1 MTMTNNWRDRAGT
14 VFECQKQPASGSRG
28 MVVSNH
34 PLASAAGAEMLAAGG
49 NAIDAAIA
57 TWFALTVVE
66 PMMVGIIGGGMAHI
80 RLADGSHR
88 FIDGQSTVP
97 LAVRP
102 DTYRSKPGSA
112 HDVFDTV
119 DNENLNGPKAVAVPG
134 SLKAWCET
142 LQRFGTMSLADVM
155 QPSIKHAS
163 RGFATTPYLHECIVE
178 SAREMLKDKAIS
190 AIYLPGGTPLNVGD
204 RVVQSEY
211 AETLSTISRHG
222 DAPLYPG
229 PRGDSLVDYRKA
241 HGGFIA
247 GEDLNSYKTVE
258 RSPIRADYRGW
269 VILGPPPPAASGVH
283 IAQMLN
289 ILEGYDIAKKGF
301 GTAETIHLLAE
312 VLKIAFADRAA
323 ASGDPDFVG
332 VPVERLTSKDYANER
347 RRAIDPARAQ
357 KWGAGVAQLESAHTT
372 HMTAADA
379 MGNVVATTQTINNL
393 FGAKIL
399 IPGLGA
405 VPNNYM
411 NLYDPRPGH
420 ALSLAPGKRVTTSMS
435 PMMALRDGKL
445 VYALGLPGGK
455 KIFPSALQ
463 ALINLIDHGMSLQ
476 EAVEAPR
483 VWTEGN
489 ALEVEQAVPD
499 GVRVALTSMGHRV
512 VATPTVAGG
521 MNAIQFHDGGR
532 LTGAACWRADGTP
545 IGLARGLAPAGVR
558 FRLAWFLT
566 ADCEE
571 GGRAAGLPISIGAGR
586 PGAAS
591 CALRSPLPD
600 GNDACPSISQGK

>member
-1 MTMTNNWRDRAGT
+1 MTGNWRDRAGT
-14 VFECQKQPASGSRG
+14 TFVCQKQPASGSRG

-57 TWFALTVVE
+57 TLFTLTVVE

-80 RLADGSHR
+80 RLSDGSHR

-97 LAVRP
+97 LAVSP

-142 LQRFGTMSLADVM
+142 LRRFGTMSLADVM
-155 QPSIKHAS
+155 QPAIKHAS
-163 RGFATTPYLHECIVE
+163 RGFAATPYLHECIVD
-178 SAREMLKDKAIS
+178 SAKEMRQDKAIS
-190 AIYLPGGTPLNVGD
+190 AIYLPNGTPLNAGE
-204 RVVQSEY
+204 RVVQAEY
-211 AETLSTISRHG
+211 AKTLATISRDSEAALYQGPLG
-222 DAPLYPG
+222 DI
-229 PRGDSLVDYRKA
+229 LVDYMKA
-241 HGGFIA
+241 HGGFVSR
-247 GEDLNSYKTVE
+247 EDLASYRTVE
-258 RSPIRADYRGW
+258 RSPVRADYRGW
-269 VILGPPPPAASGVH
+269 QILGPPPPAASGVH

-289 ILEGYDIAKKGF
+289 ILEGFDITASGF
-301 GTAETIHLLAE
+301 GTARTIHYLAE

-323 ASGDPDFVG
+323 ASGDPAYIN
-332 VPVERLTSKDYANER
+332 VPVERLTSKVYADER
-347 RRAIDPARAQ
+347 RKAIDVNRAQ
-357 KWGAGVAQLESAHTT
+357 KWGAGVAQLEGADTT

-379 MGNVVATTQTINNL
+379 FGNVVATTQTINNL
-393 FGAKIL
+393 FGAKVM

-405 VPNNYM
+405 IANNYM
-411 NLYDPRPGH
+411 NLFDPRPGH

-435 PMMALRDGKL
+435 PMMALNGGKL
-445 VYALGLPGGK
+445 RYALGLPGGK
-455 KIFPSALQ
+455 RIFPSAMQ

-489 ALEVEQAVPD
+489 AIEVELAVPE
-499 GVRVALTSMGHRV
+499 GVRTELRSMGHQV
-512 VATPTVAGG
+512 QAVPTVAGG
-521 MNAIQFHDGGR
+521 MNAIQFHDDGL

-545 IGLARGLAPAGVR
+545 SGLAGWLARAGIPFGLA
-558 FRLAWFLT
+558 
-566 ADCEE
+566 
-571 GGRAAGLPISIGAGR
+571 
-586 PGAAS
+586 
-591 CALRSPLPD
+591 
-600 GNDACPSISQGK
+600 

>member
-1 MTMTNNWRDRAGT
+1 MNGNWRDRAGT
-14 VFECQKQPASGSRG
+14 AFDCQKQPASGGRG

-57 TWFALTVVE
+57 TLFTLTVVE

-119 DNENLNGPKAVAVPG
+119 GNENLNGPKAVAVPG

-142 LQRFGTMSLADVM
+142 QQRFGTMSLADVL
-155 QPSIKHAS
+155 QPAIKHAS
-163 RGFATTPYLHECIVE
+163 RGFAATPYLHECIVDC
-178 SAREMLKDKAIS
+178 AKGMRQDKAIS
-190 AIYLPGGTPLNVGD
+190 AIYLPNGEPLNAGE
-204 RVVQSEY
+204 RVVQPEY
-211 AETLSTISRHG
+211 AKTLTTIARDGEAALYQGPLG
-222 DAPLYPG
+222 DI
-229 PRGDSLVDYRKA
+229 LVDYIKA
-241 HGGFIA
+241 HGGFISR
-247 GEDLNSYKTVE
+247 EDLASYRTVE
-258 RSPIRADYRGW
+258 RSPVRADYRGW
-269 VILGPPPPAASGVH
+269 EILGPPPPAASGVH

-289 ILEGYDIAKKGF
+289 ILEGYDVAAMGF
-301 GTAETIHLLAE
+301 GSAETIHHLAE

-332 VPVERLTSKDYANER
+332 VPVERLTSKAYADER
-347 RRAIDPARAQ
+347 RRAIDSGRAQ
-357 KWGAGVAQLESAHTT
+357 QWGAGVAQLEGAHTT

-393 FGAKIL
+393 FGAKFL
-399 IPGLGA
+399 IPGLGT

-435 PMMALRDGKL
+435 PVMALRDGKL

-463 ALINLIDHGMSLQ
+463 ALLNLIDHGMSLQ

-483 VWTEGN
+483 IWTEGN
-489 ALEVEQAVPD
+489 ALEVEQAIPD
-499 GVRVALTSMGHRV
+499 GVRTALASMGHKILAV
-512 VATPTVAGG
+512 PTVAGG
-521 MNAIQFHDGGR
+521 MNAIQFHDDGT

-545 IGLARGLAPAGVR
+545 VGLAGGLARAGVR
-558 FRLAWFLT
+558 FGLA
-566 ADCEE
+566 
-571 GGRAAGLPISIGAGR
+571 
-586 PGAAS
+586 
-591 CALRSPLPD
+591 
-600 GNDACPSISQGK
+600 

>member
-1 MTMTNNWRDRAGT
+1 MTNNWRDRAGT
-14 VFECQKQPASGSRG
+14 TFKCQKRPAAGSRG

-57 TWFALTVVE
+57 TLFTLTVVE

-80 RLADGSHR
+80 RLADGTHR
-88 FIDGQSTVP
+88 FIDGQSSVP
-97 LAVRP
+97 RAVRP
-102 DTYRSKPGSA
+102 DTYRSRPGSA

-119 DNENLNGPKAVAVPG
+119 DDENLNGPKAVATPG

-142 LQRFGTMSLADVM
+142 QRRFGTMSLADVM
-155 QPSIKHAS
+155 QPAIRHAS
-163 RGFATTPYLHECIVE
+163 RGYAATPYLHECISD
-178 SAREMLKDKAIS
+178 SAEAMLKDKAIS
-190 AIYLPGGTPLNVGD
+190 AIYLPDGQPLKAGE

-211 AETLSTISRHG
+211 AETLTHISRDGEAALYGGPLG
-222 DAPLYPG
+222 DI
-229 PRGDSLVDYRKA
+229 LVDYMKA
-241 HGGFIA
+241 HGGFITRD
-247 GEDLNSYKTVE
+247 DLTSYKTVE
-258 RSPIRADYRGW
+258 RAPIRADYRGW
-269 VILGPPPPAASGVH
+269 EVLGPPPPAASGVH

-289 ILEGYDIAKKGF
+289 ILEGYDIAAKGF

-323 ASGDPDFVG
+323 ASGDPDFIG
-332 VPVERLTSKDYANER
+332 VPVARLISKEYARER
-347 RRAIDPARAQ
+347 RAAIDTRRAQ
-357 KWGAGVAQLESAHTT
+357 PWGAGVAQLESAHTT

-393 FGAKIL
+393 FGAKFL
-399 IPGLGA
+399 IPGLGT

-455 KIFPSALQ
+455 RIFPSALQ
-463 ALINLIDHGMSLQ
+463 ALVNLIDHGMSLQ

-489 ALEVEQAVPD
+489 TLEVEFAVPE
-499 GVRVALTSMGHRV
+499 GVRAELTSWGHKV
-512 VATPTVAGG
+512 TAVPTVAGG
-521 MNAIQFHDGGR
+521 MNAIQFSDDGT

-545 IGLARGLAPAGVR
+545 IGLAGGLARAGVR
-558 FRLAWFLT
+558 F
-566 ADCEE
+566 
-571 GGRAAGLPISIGAGR
+571 GLE
-586 PGAAS
+586 
-591 CALRSPLPD
+591 
-600 GNDACPSISQGK
+600 

>member
-1 MTMTNNWRDRAGT
+1 MTGNWRDRTGT
-14 VFECQKQPASGSRG
+14 SFKCRKQPASGSRG

-57 TWFALTVVE
+57 TLFTLTVVE

-80 RLADGSHR
+80 RLSDGSHR

-97 LAVRP
+97 LGVKP
-102 DTYRSKPGSA
+102 DSYRSKPGSA

-119 DNENLNGPKAVAVPG
+119 DDENLHGPRAVAVPG

-142 LQRFGTMSLADVM
+142 QQRFGTMSLADVI
-155 QPSIKHAS
+155 QPAIKHAA
-163 RGFATTPYLHECIVE
+163 RGFAATPYLHECIVD
-178 SAREMLKDKAIS
+178 SAREMRKDKAIS
-190 AIYLPGGTPLNVGD
+190 AIYLPNGKPLNAGD
-204 RVVQSEY
+204 RVVQAEY
-211 AETLSTISRHG
+211 AETLGYISRHG
-222 DAPLYPG
+222 DAALYHGPL
-229 PRGDSLVDYRKA
+229 GDILVDYMKA
-241 HGGFIA
+241 HGGFITR
-247 GEDLNSYKTVE
+247 EDLTSYKTVE
-258 RSPIRADYRGW
+258 RAPIRADYRGW
-269 VILGPPPPAASGVH
+269 QILGPPPPAASGVH

-289 ILEGYDIAKKGF
+289 ILEGYDIAAMGF
-301 GTAETIHLLAE
+301 GTSDTIHHLAE

-332 VPVERLTSKDYANER
+332 VPVQRLTSKDYAGER
-347 RRAIDPARAQ
+347 RRAIDSTRARR
-357 KWGAGVAQLESAHTT
+357 WGAGVAQLEGAHTT
-372 HMTAADA
+372 HVTAADA
-379 MGNVVATTQTINNL
+379 FGNVVATTQTINNL
-393 FGAKIL
+393 FGAKFL
-399 IPGLGA
+399 IPGLGT

-435 PMMALRDGKL
+435 PVMALRHGKL

-463 ALINLIDHGMSLQ
+463 ALVNLIDHGMSLQ

-489 ALEVEQAVPD
+489 ALEVEVAVPD
-499 GVRVALTSMGHRV
+499 GVRANLASMGHEV
-512 VATPTVAGG
+512 LAVPTVAGG
-521 MNAIQFHDGGR
+521 MNAIQFHDDGS

-545 IGLARGLAPAGVR
+545 IGLAGGLARAGIR
-558 FRLAWFLT
+558 FGLA
-566 ADCEE
+566 
-571 GGRAAGLPISIGAGR
+571 
-586 PGAAS
+586 
-591 CALRSPLPD
+591 
-600 GNDACPSISQGK
+600 

>member
-1 MTMTNNWRDRAGT
+1 MTNRWQDRAGT
-14 VFECQKQPASGSRG
+14 AFNCQKWPATGSRG

-57 TWFALTVVE
+57 TLFTLTVVE

-80 RLADGSHR
+80 RLADGTHR

-119 DNENLNGPKAVAVPG
+119 DHENLNGPKAVATPG

-142 LQRFGTMSLADVM
+142 LHRFGTMSLADVM
-155 QPSIKHAS
+155 QPAIKHAA
-163 RGFATTPYLHECIVE
+163 RGYAATPYLHECITDGAE
-178 SAREMLKDKAIS
+178 QMLKDKPIS
-190 AIYLPGGTPLNVGD
+190 AIYLPNGKPLKAGE
-204 RVVQSEY
+204 RVVQAEY
-211 AETLSTISRHG
+211 AETLKYISQHG
-222 DAPLYPG
+222 AAALYSGPL
-229 PRGDSLVDYRKA
+229 GDILVDYMKA
-241 HGGFIA
+241 HGGFVA
-247 GEDLNSYKTVE
+247 REDLTSYKTVE
-258 RSPIRADYRGW
+258 RAPIRADYRGW
-269 VILGPPPPAASGVH
+269 EILGPPPPAASGVH
-283 IAQMLN
+283 ITQMLN
-289 ILEGYDIAKKGF
+289 ILEGYDMTAKGF

-323 ASGDPDFVG
+323 ASGDPDFIK
-332 VPVERLTSKDYANER
+332 VPVQRLTSKEYASER
-347 RRAIDPARAQ
+347 RGAIDLSRAQ
-357 KWGAGVAQLESAHTT
+357 KWSAGVAQLESAHTT

-393 FGAKIL
+393 FGARIL
-399 IPGLGA
+399 IPGLGT

-435 PMMALRDGKL
+435 PMMALRHGKL

-455 KIFPSALQ
+455 RIFPSALQ

-489 ALEVEQAVPD
+489 ALEVEFAVPES
-499 GVRVALTSMGHRV
+499 VRAKLTSWGHK
-512 VATPTVAGG
+512 VAAVPTVAGG
-521 MNAIQFHDGGR
+521 MNAIQFHEDGT

-545 IGLARGLAPAGVR
+545 IGLAGGLARAGIR
-558 FRLAWFLT
+558 F
-566 ADCEE
+566 
-571 GGRAAGLPISIGAGR
+571 
-586 PGAAS
+586 
-591 CALRSPLPD
+591 ALE
-600 GNDACPSISQGK
+600 

>member
-1 MTMTNNWRDRAGT
+1 MSGNWRDRADT
-14 VFECQKQPASGSRG
+14 VFKCQKQSASGSRG

-57 TWFALTVVE
+57 TLFTLTVVE

-119 DNENLNGPKAVAVPG
+119 GDENLNGPRAVAVPG

-142 LQRFGTMSLADVM
+142 LQRFGTMPLADVM
-155 QPSIKHAS
+155 APAIKHAS
-163 RGFATTPYLHECIVE
+163 RGFAATPYLHECI
-178 SAREMLKDKAIS
+178 ADGAAEMLQDKPIS
-190 AIYLPGGTPLNVGD
+190 AIYLPDGMPLKAGD

-211 AETLSTISRHG
+211 AETLAYIAHYGEAALYQGPLG
-222 DAPLYPG
+222 DI
-229 PRGDSLVDYRKA
+229 LVDYFKA
-241 HGGFIA
+241 HGGFVSR
-247 GEDLNSYKTVE
+247 EDLASYKTVE
-258 RSPIRADYRGW
+258 RLPVRADYRGW
-269 VILGPPPPAASGVH
+269 EILGPPPPAASGVH

-289 ILEGYDIAKKGF
+289 ILEGYDIAANGF
-301 GTAETIHLLAE
+301 GTAETIHQLAE

-323 ASGDPDFVG
+323 ASGDPDFIN
-332 VPVERLTSKDYANER
+332 VPVERLTSKAYAKER
-347 RRAIDPARAQ
+347 RDAIDPARAQ
-357 KWGAGVAQLESAHTT
+357 KWGAGVSQPEGAHTT

-399 IPGLGA
+399 IPGLGT

-420 ALSLAPGKRVTTSMS
+420 ALSLQPGKRVTTSMS
-435 PMMALRDGKL
+435 PMMALRDGRL

-455 KIFPSALQ
+455 RIFPSALQ

-489 ALEVEQAVPD
+489 ALEVEATVPEAVRSELRAMGHQVQAV
-499 GVRVALTSMGHRV
+499 
-512 VATPTVAGG
+512 PTVAGG
-521 MNAIQFHDGGR
+521 MNAIQFHEDGR

-545 IGLARGLAPAGVR
+545 IGLAGGLARPGVR
-558 FRLAWFLT
+558 FGLA
-566 ADCEE
+566 
-571 GGRAAGLPISIGAGR
+571 
-586 PGAAS
+586 
-591 CALRSPLPD
+591 
-600 GNDACPSISQGK
+600 

>member
-1 MTMTNNWRDRAGT
+1 MTGNWRDRAGT
-14 VFECQKQPASGSRG
+14 VFNCQKQSASGSRG

-57 TWFALTVVE
+57 TLFTLTVVE

-102 DTYRSKPGSA
+102 DTYRSKPDAA

-119 DNENLNGPKAVAVPG
+119 DDENLDGPKAVAVPG

-142 LQRFGTMSLADVM
+142 LRRFGTMSLADVM
-155 QPSIKHAS
+155 QPAIKHAA
-163 RGFATTPYLHECIVE
+163 RGFAATPYLHECIVDGAE
-178 SAREMLKDKAIS
+178 AMLKDKAIS
-190 AIYLPGGTPLNVGD
+190 AIYLPEGTPLNAGD
-204 RVVQSEY
+204 RVVQAEY
-211 AETLSTISRHG
+211 AQTLTHISQHG
-222 DAPLYPG
+222 ESALYQGPL
-229 PRGDSLVDYRKA
+229 GDIFVDYMQA
-241 HGGFIA
+241 HGGFITR
-247 GEDLNSYKTVE
+247 EDLKSYKTVE
-258 RSPIRADYRGW
+258 RAPVRADYRGW
-269 VILGPPPPAASGVH
+269 EILGPPPPAASGVH

-289 ILEGYDIAKKGF
+289 ILEGYDMSAMGF

-312 VLKIAFADRAA
+312 VLKIAFADRAS

-332 VPVERLTSKDYANER
+332 VPVARLISNDYANER
-347 RRAIDPARAQ
+347 RRAIDLKRAQ
-357 KWGAGVAQLESAHTT
+357 AWGAGVAQLESAHTT

-379 MGNVVATTQTINNL
+379 FGNVVATTQTINNL
-393 FGAKIL
+393 FGAKFL
-399 IPGLGA
+399 IPGLGT

-435 PMMALRDGKL
+435 PMMALRDGRL

-455 KIFPSALQ
+455 RIFPSAMQ
-463 ALINLIDHGMSLQ
+463 ALLNLIDHGMTLQ

-489 ALEVEQAVPD
+489 ALEVESKVPQAV
-499 GVRVALTSMGHRV
+499 RAKLTALGHKV
-512 VATPTVAGG
+512 LAVPTVAGG
-521 MNAIQFHDGGR
+521 MNAIQFHEDGS

-545 IGLARGLAPAGVR
+545 IGLAGGLARAGVR
-558 FRLAWFLT
+558 FDLA
-566 ADCEE
+566 
-571 GGRAAGLPISIGAGR
+571 
-586 PGAAS
+586 
-591 CALRSPLPD
+591 
-600 GNDACPSISQGK
+600 

>member
-1 MTMTNNWRDRAGT
+1 MTENWRDRTGT
-14 VFECQKQPASGSRG
+14 VFECRKRPASGSRG

-57 TWFALTVVE
+57 TLFTLTVVE

-97 LAVRP
+97 AAVRP
-102 DTYRSKPGSA
+102 DTYRSKPDSA

-142 LQRFGTMSLADVM
+142 LRRFGTMSLADVM
-155 QPSIKHAS
+155 QPAIKHAS
-163 RGFATTPYLHECIVE
+163 RGYLVTPYLHECISE
-178 SAREMLKDKAIS
+178 SANEMLKDKPIS
-190 AIYLPGGTPLNVGD
+190 AIYLPNGTPLKAGA

-211 AETLSTISRHG
+211 AETLSHIAEHG
-222 DAPLYPG
+222 EAALYEGPL
-229 PRGDSLVDYRKA
+229 GDILVDYMKTR
-241 HGGFIA
+241 GGFITKA
-247 GEDLNSYKTVE
+247 DLTSYKTVE

-269 VILGPPPPAASGVH
+269 QILGPPPPAASGVH

-289 ILEGYDIAKKGF
+289 ILDGYDIKASGF

-323 ASGDPDFVG
+323 ASGDPDYVN
-332 VPVERLTSKDYANER
+332 VPVERLTSKAYADER
-347 RRAIDPARAQ
+347 RGLIDPSRAQ
-357 KWGAGVAQLESAHTT
+357 KWGAGVEQLEGAHTT
-372 HMTAADA
+372 HMTAADGF
-379 MGNVVATTQTINNL
+379 GNVVATTQTINNL

-399 IPGLGA
+399 IPGLGT

-411 NLYDPRPGH
+411 NLFDPRPGH
-420 ALSLAPGKRVTTSMS
+420 ALSLSPGKRVTTSMS
-435 PMMALRDGKL
+435 PVMVLRDGKL

-455 KIFPSALQ
+455 RIFPSAMQ

-489 ALEVEQAVPD
+489 ALEVEQAVPEP
-499 GVRVALTSMGHRV
+499 VRARLVSMGHEV
-512 VATPTVAGG
+512 VAMATVAGG
-521 MNAIQFHDGGR
+521 MNAIQFHDDGG

-545 IGLARGLAPAGVR
+545 VAISGGLARAGIR
-558 FRLAWFLT
+558 FRL
-566 ADCEE
+566 
-571 GGRAAGLPISIGAGR
+571 S
-586 PGAAS
+586 
-591 CALRSPLPD
+591 
-600 GNDACPSISQGK
+600 

>member
-1 MTMTNNWRDRAGT
+1 MMTGNWRDRTDT

-57 TWFALTVVE
+57 TLFTLTVVE

-119 DNENLNGPKAVAVPG
+119 GDENLNGAKAVAVPG

-142 LQRFGTMSLADVM
+142 LRRFGTMSLADVM
-155 QPSIKHAS
+155 QPAIKHAS
-163 RGFATTPYLHECIVE
+163 RGYAATPYLHECIRDG
-178 SAREMLKDKAIS
+178 AAEMLKDKAIS
-190 AIYLPGGTPLNVGD
+190 AIYLPEGTPLQAGE

-211 AETLSTISRHG
+211 AETLRYIAQHG
-222 DAPLYPG
+222 DAALYRGPL
-229 PRGDSLVDYRKA
+229 GDVLVDYMKA
-241 HGGFIA
+241 HGGFITRQ
-247 GEDLNSYKTVE
+247 DLTAYKTVE
-258 RSPIRADYRGW
+258 RAPIRADYRGW
-269 VILGPPPPAASGVH
+269 RDP
-283 IAQMLN
+283 
-289 ILEGYDIAKKGF
+289 
-301 GTAETIHLLAE
+301 
-312 VLKIAFADRAA
+312 RAA
-323 ASGDPDFVG
+323 AARSLRHAHRADAEYSGG
-332 VPVERLTSKDYANER
+332 LRYRGARLRHRRDRPLSRRSAQDRLCRPR
-347 RRAIDPARAQ
+347 RRQRRSGFCRRAGGAADLQGLCQRAPRARSTPSRAQ
-357 KWGAGVAQLESAHTT
+357 KWSAGVAQLEGAHTT

-393 FGAKIL
+393 FGARIL
-399 IPGLGA
+399 IPGLGT

-455 KIFPSALQ
+455 KIFPSAMQ

-489 ALEVEQAVPD
+489 ALEVEAGIPAR
-499 GVRVALTSMGHRV
+499 VRADLAALGHDV
-512 VATPTVAGG
+512 VAVPTVAGG
-521 MNAIQFHDGGR
+521 MNAIQFHGDGSMS
-532 LTGAACWRADGTP
+532 GAACWRADGTP
-545 IGLARGLAPAGVR
+545 VGLAGGLARAGIRFGLA
-558 FRLAWFLT
+558 
-566 ADCEE
+566 
-571 GGRAAGLPISIGAGR
+571 
-586 PGAAS
+586 
-591 CALRSPLPD
+591 
-600 GNDACPSISQGK
+600 

>member
-1 MTMTNNWRDRAGT
+1 MISNWRDRAGT
-14 VFECQKQPASGSRG
+14 VFNCQKQPASGSRG

-57 TWFALTVVE
+57 TLFTLTVVE

-97 LAVRP
+97 LAVQP
-102 DTYRSKPGSA
+102 DIYRSKPGSA

-142 LQRFGTMSLADVM
+142 LRRFGTMSLADVM
-155 QPSIKHAS
+155 QPAIKHAS
-163 RGFATTPYLHECIVE
+163 RGYAATPYLHECITD
-178 SAREMLKDKAIS
+178 SAEEMLKDKPIA
-190 AIYLPGGTPLNVGD
+190 AIYLPDGKPLSAGA

-211 AETLSTISRHG
+211 AETLKYISQHG
-222 DAPLYPG
+222 EAALYSGPL
-229 PRGDSLVDYRKA
+229 GDVLVDYMKA
-241 HGGFIA
+241 HGGFITRR
-247 GEDLNSYKTVE
+247 DLTSYKTVE
-258 RSPIRADYRGW
+258 RAPIRADYRGW
-269 VILGPPPPAASGVH
+269 EILGPPPPAASGVH
-283 IAQMLN
+283 ITQMLN
-289 ILEGYDIAKKGF
+289 ILEGYDIAATGF

-332 VPVERLTSKDYANER
+332 VPVERLTSKEYAGER
-347 RRAIDPARAQ
+347 RAAIDVARAQ
-357 KWGAGVAQLESAHTT
+357 QWGAGVTQLESAHTT

-399 IPGLGA
+399 IPGLGT

-435 PMMALRDGKL
+435 PMMAVRNGKL
-445 VYALGLPGGK
+445 AYALGLPGGK
-455 KIFPSALQ
+455 RIFPSALQ

-489 ALEVEQAVPD
+489 ALEVEFAVPEA
-499 GVRVALTSMGHRV
+499 VRAKLTSWGHK
-512 VATPTVAGG
+512 VAPVPTVAGG
-521 MNAIQFHDGGR
+521 MNAIQFHDDGT

-545 IGLARGLAPAGVR
+545 IGLAGGLARAGVR
-558 FRLAWFLT
+558 F
-566 ADCEE
+566 
-571 GGRAAGLPISIGAGR
+571 GLE
-586 PGAAS
+586 
-591 CALRSPLPD
+591 
-600 GNDACPSISQGK
+600 

>member
-1 MTMTNNWRDRAGT
+1 MISNWRDRAGT
-14 VFECQKQPASGSRG
+14 VFNCQKQPASGSRG

-57 TWFALTVVE
+57 TLFTLTVVE

-97 LAVRP
+97 LAVQP

-142 LQRFGTMSLADVM
+142 LRRFGTMSLADVM
-155 QPSIKHAS
+155 QPAIKHAS
-163 RGFATTPYLHECIVE
+163 RGYAATPYLHECITD
-178 SAREMLKDKAIS
+178 SAEEMLKDKPIA
-190 AIYLPGGTPLNVGD
+190 AIYLPDGKPLSAGA

-211 AETLSTISRHG
+211 AETLKYISQHG
-222 DAPLYPG
+222 EAALYSG
-229 PRGDSLVDYRKA
+229 SLGDVLVDYMKA
-241 HGGFIA
+241 HGGFITRR
-247 GEDLNSYKTVE
+247 DLTSYKTVE
-258 RSPIRADYRGW
+258 RAPIRADYRGW
-269 VILGPPPPAASGVH
+269 EILGPPPPAASGVH

-289 ILEGYDIAKKGF
+289 ILEGYDIAATGF

-312 VLKIAFADRAA
+312 VLKIAFVDRAA

-332 VPVERLTSKDYANER
+332 VPVERLTSKEYAGER
-347 RRAIDPARAQ
+347 RAAIDVARAQ
-357 KWGAGVAQLESAHTT
+357 QWGAGVTQLESAHTT

-399 IPGLGA
+399 IPGLGT

-435 PMMALRDGKL
+435 PMMAVRNGKL
-445 VYALGLPGGK
+445 AYALGLPGGK
-455 KIFPSALQ
+455 RIFPSALQ

-489 ALEVEQAVPD
+489 TLEVEFAVPEA
-499 GVRVALTSMGHRV
+499 VRAKLISWGHKVAPV
-512 VATPTVAGG
+512 PTVAGG
-521 MNAIQFHDGGR
+521 MNAIQFHDDGT

-545 IGLARGLAPAGVR
+545 IGLAGGLARAGVR
-558 FRLAWFLT
+558 F
-566 ADCEE
+566 
-571 GGRAAGLPISIGAGR
+571 GLE
-586 PGAAS
+586 
-591 CALRSPLPD
+591 
-600 GNDACPSISQGK
+600 